1 MIRANFIS
9 QKGAWQA
16 TPADTIVLDYEG
28 RHRRR
33 VTMTGTRGVEFLLDL
48 PEAVALRGG
57 DALILEDGRLVEIIA
72 APEDLAEVRCAD
84 PRQLARV
91 AYHIGNRHVQAEILA
106 NRIRIRRDHVLE
118 DMVRGLGAKVAHIE
132 APFEPDTGAY
142 EPQEAHAHSHAAH
155 AHKGHDHKHHD
166 HDHGHDH
173 KHAAPLTA
181 RRATC
186 TTSIAA
192 TTTRTTTRR
201 MITSTSRTIMRT
213 RTRTRTPMAPMPTS
227 TTEPALALFAW
238 LSPSY
243 PVGAFAYS
251 HGVEWAV
258 ECGDV
263 RDAASLAQWIETI
276 LAHGSGRND
285 AVLFTAAF
293 NAVKAGR
300 RSRGHRRTRLRAR
313 RLERAASRIRAAGR
327 GLPRRHA
334 RRMAVRC
341 ARRGERRHR
350 REHGLSRLLRCRR
363 RRARHGASPC
373 A

>member
-72 APEDLAEVRCAD
+72 APEELAEVRCAD

-142 EPQEAHAHSHAAH
+142 EPQDAHAHSHAAH
-155 AHKGHDHKHHD
+155 AHKGHDHKHD
-166 HDHGHDH
+166 DHGHDH
-173 KHAAPLTA
+173 GHAAPA
-181 RRATC
+181 HGEKGHVHDEHCGHDHAHDHKAHDHKHE
-186 TTSIAA
+186 SHDHAHKDA
-192 TTTRTTTRR
+192 H
-201 MITSTSRTIMRT
+201 
-213 RTRTRTPMAPMPTS
+213 
-227 TTEPALALFAW
+227 
-238 LSPSY
+238 
-243 PVGAFAYS
+243 GHS
-251 HGVEWAV
+251 HG
-258 ECGDV
+258 
-263 RDAASLAQWIETI
+263 
-276 LAHGSGRND
+276 AHAHKHD
-285 AVLFTAAF
+285 
-293 NAVKAGR
+293 
-300 RSRGHRRTRLRAR
+300 
-313 RLERAASRIRAAGR
+313 
-327 GLPRRHA
+327 
-334 RRMAVRC
+334 
-341 ARRGERRHR
+341 
-350 REHGLSRLLRCRR
+350 
-363 RRARHGASPC
+363 
-373 A
+373 

>member
-72 APEDLAEVRCAD
+72 APEHLAEVRCAD

-142 EPQEAHAHSHAAH
+142 EPQEENAHSHSSH
-155 AHKGHDHKHHD
+155 AHKGPAHKHHD

-173 KHAAPLTA
+173 KHA
-181 RRATC
+181 
-186 TTSIAA
+186 
-192 TTTRTTTRR
+192 
-201 MITSTSRTIMRT
+201 
-213 RTRTRTPMAPMPTS
+213 
-227 TTEPALALFAW
+227 PAHGEEGHVHDDHCGHDHAHDHKAHDHKHDH
-238 LSPSY
+238 
-243 PVGAFAYS
+243 AHDHAHKDAHAHS
-251 HGVEWAV
+251 HGPH
-258 ECGDV
+258 
-263 RDAASLAQWIETI
+263 
-276 LAHGSGRND
+276 AHKHD
-285 AVLFTAAF
+285 
-293 NAVKAGR
+293 
-300 RSRGHRRTRLRAR
+300 
-313 RLERAASRIRAAGR
+313 
-327 GLPRRHA
+327 
-334 RRMAVRC
+334 
-341 ARRGERRHR
+341 
-350 REHGLSRLLRCRR
+350 
-363 RRARHGASPC
+363 
-373 A
+373 